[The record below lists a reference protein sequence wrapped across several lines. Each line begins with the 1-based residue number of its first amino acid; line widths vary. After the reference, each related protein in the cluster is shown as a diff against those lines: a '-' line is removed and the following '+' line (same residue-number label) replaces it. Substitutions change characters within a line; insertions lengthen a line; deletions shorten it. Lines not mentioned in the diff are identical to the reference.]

1 MHAPEV
7 EGFFTEAAITEPLPF
22 LRTARHRYP
31 VFRSRM
37 ADGQEGFVVTR
48 YEDIKAVFANSS
60 DFSNAYAHI
69 LRPAHETGDGP
80 PSDEAAG
87 FDYNKYASFLL
98 TEDDP
103 VHAKRRDLVAAVFRA
118 KSVSDLTP
126 SIYARCDRIVDS
138 FIARGEADLINDFAV
153 PLALGTILEILGFG
167 DDLVGQA
174 YNWSIAA
181 AMRISHSGMP
191 EQEREAAEHIA
202 EMIAYLKQAVADIR
216 ADKPFD
222 QSSIAYQVVSARNG
236 GGFLLDEDEAVSFL
250 HELLFAGNETTRATI
265 VAAIALLLRHPD
277 QLALLVR
284 NRALLDNAVEETLRF
299 HSTGCAI
306 WRIAARDTR
315 IGEVEVPAGAILN
328 LRMDSAN
335 RDAEV
340 FEDPDRFDISRKKSK
355 AHLGFGYGLHH
366 CVGNLLA
373 KRETFVAIDR
383 LIQRLP
389 GLALIPERCDF
400 TREPHVLAHA
410 FKAVHIRF
418 EPAR

>member
-1 MHAPEV
+1 MQAPEV
-7 EGFFTEAAITEPLPF
+7 EGFFTVAAITDPLPF
-22 LRTARHRYP
+22 LQEARQRYP

-37 ADGQEGFVVTR
+37 ADGQESFVVTR
-48 YEDIKAVFANSS
+48 YEDIKAVYANAS

-69 LRPAHETGDGP
+69 LRPAEQTGDGTANQ
-80 PSDEAAG
+80 AAEE

-126 SIYARCDRIVDS
+126 SIYARCDRIIDS
-138 FIARGEADLINDFAV
+138 FAETGEADLINDLAV
-153 PLALGTILEILGFG
+153 PLALGTILQILGFG
-167 DDLVGQA
+167 DDLVGRA
-174 YNWSIAA
+174 YNWSLAA
-181 AMRISHSGMP
+181 AMRISHSGTP
-191 EQEREAAEHIA
+191 EQEREAAAHIA

-216 ADKPFD
+216 TGKPFD
-222 QSSIAYQVVSARNG
+222 QSSIAYQVVSARSDG
-236 GGFLLDEDEAVSFL
+236 RYLLDEDEAVSFL

-277 QLALLVR
+277 QLAKLQMS
-284 NRALLDNAVEETLRF
+284 RALLDNAVEETLRF
-299 HSTGCAI
+299 HSTGAAI

-315 IGEVEVPAGAILN
+315 IGEIDVPEGAILN

-335 RDAEV
+335 RDAAV
-340 FEDPDRFDISRKKSK
+340 FDDPDRFDITRKGSKS
-355 AHLGFGYGLHH
+355 HLGFGYGLHH

-373 KRETFVAIDR
+373 KRETLVALDR
-383 LIQRLP
+383 VTERLRN
-389 GLALIPERCDF
+389 LALISERCDF
-400 TREPHVLAHA
+400 SREPHVLAHA

-418 EPAR
+418 APAH